1 MKSLKL
7 TVIGICFLFTSC
19 TTSKLLT
26 SGLQPAEIKDVKIM
40 EPYSNISVITKG
52 NRGERDDSAS
62 FMSGNLIIDVA
73 EKFKGQVPLTGSIL
87 LTDPEINGTLKKEY
101 ESLIIAAQT
110 IKDLSHLQIPPTLDK
125 VLEANDTRFGMITV
139 ASGFTRVRGNYGK
152 EIAKGA
158 LLGLVTLGMYYQ
170 TPIKSTSNMHVIIVD
185 SQNNNVAFYR
195 RSFLQDKEPLDE
207 AVLMKQFKDIFTGYF
222 ISQK

>member
-1 MKSLKL
+1 
-7 TVIGICFLFTSC
+7 
-19 TTSKLLT
+19 
-26 SGLQPAEIKDVKIM
+26 M
-40 EPYSNISVITKG
+40 EPYSNISVIAKG
-52 NRGERDDSAS
+52 NRGEKDDSAS

-73 EKFKGQVPLTGSIL
+73 EKFKGQVPLTGNIF
-87 LTDPEINGTLKKEY
+87 LTDPDINSSLMKEY
-101 ESLIIAAQT
+101 ESLILAVQT

-152 EIAKGA
+152 EVVKGA

-170 TPIKSTSNMHVIIVD
+170 TPIKSTSNIHVIIVD

-222 ISQK
+222 ISKN